1 MANVVFIMM
10 ITPLDNWVKGKT
22 GDDIATYQ
30 LEKLNET
37 LRTVQKGT
45 HYQRTLP
52 QRVESLSELKS
63 LPIIDAETLTR
74 SGGTGLICVPQD
86 EITRIV
92 TLTTSGS
99 TGAPK
104 RIYFTKEDQ
113 ELTVDYF
120 ANGLLT
126 VVPPGGTMAVLLPY
140 ERPGSVGDLIACAL
154 QRIPVTP
161 VRHGPVSDLA
171 SCANTL
177 RDSGAGALVGTAVH
191 VLAVARYCEAA
202 GIMMN
207 ISGVLLST
215 DNVPHIVR
223 QELKRIWGCDIYEHY
238 GMTEMGLGG
247 AIDCDAHDGYHI
259 RENDLL
265 FEIIDEN
272 GNTLPDGVFGE
283 IVFTTLTR
291 RGMPFVRYR
300 TGDISRI
307 IPGRCV
313 CGSSLKRIAPIA
325 GRVGCDVTMHS
336 GAVVRM
342 RDFDEVLFSL
352 PCISDYWLSV
362 SPCGDMLFID
372 IDVQES
378 FSGQPLDGVETLLLG
393 SGLADGFEIK
403 IRTMRRPDILTP
415 RTGKRQVIVSQIL

>member
-1 MANVVFIMM
+1 MV
-10 ITPLDNWVKGKT
+10 ITPLDNWVKEKT
-22 GDDIATYQ
+22 GEDIASYQ

-37 LRTVQKGT
+37 LCTAQKGT
-45 HYQRTLP
+45 YYRRTLP
-52 QRVESLSELKS
+52 QHVESLSELKS
-63 LPIIDAETLTR
+63 LPIIDAETLMR
-74 SGGTGLICVPQD
+74 KGTGLICAPPD

-104 RIYFTKEDQ
+104 RVYFTKEDQ

-120 ANGLLT
+120 TNGLPT
-126 VVPPGGTMAVLLPY
+126 VVQSGGIMAVLLPC
-140 ERPGSVGDLIACAL
+140 ERPGSVGDLIVRAL
-154 QRIPVTP
+154 DRIPVTP
-161 VRHGPVSDLA
+161 VRHGLVSDLG
-171 SCANTL
+171 SCANML
-177 RDSGAGALVGTAVH
+177 LDSGASTLVGTAVQI
-191 VLAVARYCEAA
+191 LAVARYCEAA
-202 GIMMN
+202 GLIIK

-215 DNVPHIVR
+215 DNIPNIIR
-223 QELKRIWGCDIYEHY
+223 QELKRIWGCEIYEHY

-272 GNTLPDGVFGE
+272 GYTLPDGVLGE

-307 IPGRCV
+307 IPGQCA
-313 CGSSLKRIAPIA
+313 CGSMLRRIAPIA
-325 GRVGCDVTMHS
+325 GRVGCDVTMVS

-352 PCISDYWLSV
+352 PCISDYWLTV
-362 SPCGDMLFID
+362 SPCGNMLFID

-378 FSGQPLDGVETLLLG
+378 FSMPALYEADTLLRD
-393 SGLADGFEIK
+393 SGLTNGFEIEIK
-403 IRTMRRPDILTP
+403 ITRRPDILTL
-415 RTGKRQVIVSQIL
+415 RAGKRTVRSCCDLS